1 MIIDTKFPGLKRDL
15 LFPTPIYIKE
25 LEGTKELNKQL
36 FKNIKVMMKKDPKGL
51 AYTNVNGW
59 HSQTDLN
66 HKSEFNPLTEQVF
79 TMVNQIFEDYG
90 IAPKSGL
97 GNMWAN
103 VNYPGS
109 YNKQHMHPNTLI
121 AGAYYVK
128 IPADDSKSHIWI
140 EDPRP
145 GPNIVMPRRLDNL
158 PKELWRTVVYPPK
171 EGLIYLFPGWLSHG
185 TEMNRS
191 KLKGEKGWRISIAFN
206 FIQTL

>member
-1 MIIDTKFPGLKRDL
+1 M
-15 LFPTPIYIKE
+15 KE
-25 LEGTKELNKQL
+25 
-36 FKNIKVMMKKDPKGL
+36 DPKGL
-51 AYTNVNGW
+51 AYTNVKGW

-66 HKSEFNPLTEQVF
+66 HKAEFQPLVQQAF
-79 TMVNQIFEDYG
+79 TMVDQIFEDYG

-128 IPADDSKSHIWI
+128 IPADDSESHIWT

-158 PKELWRTVVYPPK
+158 PRELWRTVVV
-171 EGLIYLFPGWLSHG
+171 S
-185 TEMNRS
+185 T
-191 KLKGEKGWRISIAFN
+191 
-206 FIQTL
+206 

>member
-1 MIIDTKFPGLKRDL
+1 MLNTKFQGLQREL
-15 LFPTPIYIKE
+15 LFPTPIYVKKF
-25 LEGTKELNKQL
+25 EGTKELNKQL
-36 FKNIKVMMKKDPKGL
+36 FKNIKVMMKEDPKGL
-51 AYTNVNGW
+51 AYTNVKGW

-66 HKSEFNPLTEQVF
+66 HKAEFQPLVQQAF
-79 TMVNQIFEDYG
+79 TMVDQIFEDYG

-128 IPADDSKSHIWI
+128 IPADDSESHIWT